1 MRFKKCMLLS
11 HALLT
16 HATTRPSVTWP
27 VVCGRWKRANIRM
40 TSTSRP
46 LNRTSSWP
54 RCVLTALVLVHIQ
67 ETCVSVSVSVCVSVC
82 VCLCL
87 CLCLSVSVCVRV
99 FVCACVPVCVLFVVL
114 HAALVCTQALT
125 HKPALHRIFVTLVSF
140 CLQGLRGTV
149 RGREEEIERLRDFIT
164 DLQREQATWRLE
176 RQHLTEQAGNDLVR
190 QRPTTITSHAHTD
203 TH

>member
-1 MRFKKCMLLS
+1 MLLS

-67 ETCVSVSVSVCVSVC
+67 EICVSV
-82 VCLCL
+82 
-87 CLCLSVSVCVRV
+87 SVSVCVRV

-125 HKPALHRIFVTLVSF
+125 HKPALHRIFVTLISF

>member
-1 MRFKKCMLLS
+1 MYAAISCTIDSRNHASICDLAGGVWQVEACEHQNDLHQQTIES
-11 HALLT
+11 HKQLAEVR
-16 HATTRPSVTWP
+16 ADGFGARPHP
-27 VVCGRWKRANIRM
+27 RDLCVC
-40 TSTSRP
+40 
-46 LNRTSSWP
+46 
-54 RCVLTALVLVHIQ
+54 
-67 ETCVSVSVSVCVSVC
+67 VC

-99 FVCACVPVCVLFVVL
+99 CVCACVPVCVLFVVL

-125 HKPALHRIFVTLVSF
+125 HKPALHRIFVTLISF